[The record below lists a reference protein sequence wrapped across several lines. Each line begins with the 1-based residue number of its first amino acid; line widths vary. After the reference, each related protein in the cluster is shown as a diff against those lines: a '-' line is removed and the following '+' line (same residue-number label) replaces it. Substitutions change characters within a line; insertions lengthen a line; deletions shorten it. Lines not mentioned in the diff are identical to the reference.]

1 MAASVAITP
10 ADTSSQEETSSSSPS
25 PSPSSTVKVVLARER
40 PLAPTETSATLISP
54 SPTLSGISTS
64 TSASAPPTGIGSLA
78 GSPLTRIC
86 ARASAQPVPASGAQS
101 MVTVVLLPDPP
112 EVGLTVS
119 FSTADAWM
127 SQTSVEVGEGVG
139 ETDWVGVGEAPGV
152 GVAAA
157 EGVGVGVRVAD
168 GGGGTG
174 AGAGG
179 RGAGAG
185 GLGAGAGGRGAGGG
199 GAGGFGAGGTGG
211 GGGGGGGAGGAP
223 MRKVTDV
230 VVEPPTD
237 VIVATTLCGPAPAPE
252 GTVNAVETLPPPSG
266 WQEEG
271 GTTTA
276 PSKVTVHGLVTPFR
290 LTVTR
295 VPAVP
300 ELGLMLSPRA
310 MAGEARIVTK
320 DATNSAN
327 RKVETTLPPACT
339 RCVLIIRQ
347 PRH

>member
-1 MAASVAITP
+1 
-10 ADTSSQEETSSSSPS
+10 
-25 PSPSSTVKVVLARER
+25 
-40 PLAPTETSATLISP
+40 
-54 SPTLSGISTS
+54 
-64 TSASAPPTGIGSLA
+64 
-78 GSPLTRIC
+78 
-86 ARASAQPVPASGAQS
+86 
-101 MVTVVLLPDPP
+101 MVTVVELPEPP
-112 EVGLTVS
+112 DVGLTVS
-119 FSTADAWM
+119 FSTAEAWM
-127 SQTSVEVGEGVG
+127 SQTSVDVGEGVG
-139 ETDWVGVGEAPGV
+139 EADWVGVGEALGV
-152 GVAAA
+152 GVAPAVT

-185 GLGAGAGGRGAGGG
+185 GLGAGAGGLGAGGGAGGG
-199 GAGGFGAGGTGG
+199 GGGFGA
-211 GGGGGGGAGGAP
+211 GGGGGGAGGAP
-223 MRKVTDV
+223 MRKETDV
-230 VVEPPTD
+230 EVEPPTD
-237 VIVATTLCGPAPAPE
+237 VIVATTLCDPAPAFE
-252 GTVNAVETLPPPSG
+252 GTVKAVETLPPPSG

-276 PSKVTVHGLVTPFR
+276 PSKVTVQGLVTPFR

-295 VPAVP
+295 VPADP

-310 MAGEARIVTK
+310 RAGDARSVTK

-327 RKVETTLPPACT
+327 RRVETTLPPACT

>member
-1 MAASVAITP
+1 
-10 ADTSSQEETSSSSPS
+10 
-25 PSPSSTVKVVLARER
+25 
-40 PLAPTETSATLISP
+40 
-54 SPTLSGISTS
+54 
-64 TSASAPPTGIGSLA
+64 
-78 GSPLTRIC
+78 
-86 ARASAQPVPASGAQS
+86 
-101 MVTVVLLPDPP
+101 
-112 EVGLTVS
+112 
-119 FSTADAWM
+119 M

-139 ETDWVGVGEAPGV
+139 VAVSAGVGEALGV
-152 GVAAA
+152 GLAEA

-185 GLGAGAGGRGAGGG
+185 GLGAGAGGFGAGGAGGG
-199 GAGGFGAGGTGG
+199 GGG
-211 GGGGGGGAGGAP
+211 GLGAGGGGGGAGGAP

-230 VVEPPTD
+230 VVEPPIE
-237 VIVATTLCGPAPAPE
+237 VVVATTLCCPVPAPE
-252 GTVNAVETLPPPSG
+252 GTVNAVETLPPASG
-266 WQEEG
+266 WQAEG

-276 PSKVTVHGLVTPFR
+276 PSKVTVHGLATPFR

-295 VPAVP
+295 VPADP
-300 ELGLMLSPRA
+300 ELGLMLIPRA
-310 MAGEARIVTK
+310 RAGEARSVTK

-327 RKVETTLPPACT
+327 RKVETTLPPAGT